1 MAYIGKPP
9 NTAIVNQ
16 ATSQSFSG
24 NGSTTAFTLTRSVNV
39 GEDLEV
45 FVNNVQQEPGSGKSY
60 TASGTTLTFDEA
72 PPSGTNNVYVIYRG
86 EATINPRL
94 EHDANAALAATTGTF
109 TGDLTVDTDTLKVDS
124 SNNRLG
130 VGTASPS
137 TKIHLNESGSANAVQ
152 RVQAG
157 TNGYAAQVHLYG
169 NNVGGSAFNAVKS
182 FVNGDSTPQWEITGP
197 EASAED
203 VMTLHTGGSERVRI
217 DSSGRV
223 GIGTNSPDADLHVD
237 SGDASTNYSG
247 GALLLSNPGMDT
259 NYGGTFLYHHK
270 AGGSG
275 NQNAAFNISQR
286 TAAGAYVSKIWN
298 VDYQNNVQSFYVPNG
313 GVSGL
318 SVFQINA
325 SGNNSFRANNAGAV
339 SLFEN
344 INSSNPDMLDLFFSG
359 TDPDNNSR
367 YFVRGRDTSLFRFYI
382 YSDGDVQ
389 NHDNSYGST
398 SDIKLKQQVADAS
411 SQWDDIKALKVRKF
425 KFNSDVEAHG
435 DSDSLWRLGVVAQEV
450 EAAGMTGLVKNNPD
464 IGEDGE
470 DLGTTTKAVKYSIL
484 YMKAVKA
491 LQEAM
496 NRIETLETKVAE
508 LEGN

>member
-1 MAYIGKPP
+1 MAYIGKAP

-109 TGDLTVDTDTLKVDS
+109 TSNVSVTGNVTADGLRLGDSDYAAFGDGLDLQIQHNGTGSFITDAGTGDLHIRAD
-124 SNNRLG
+124 NNLLIQDAAGSTNRMAVNSTG
-130 VGTASPS
+130 VG
-137 TKIHLNESGSANAVQ
+137 L
-152 RVQAG
+152 
-157 TNGYAAQVHLYG
+157 
-169 NNVGGSAFNAVKS
+169 
-182 FVNGDSTPQWEITGP
+182 
-197 EASAED
+197 
-203 VMTLHTGGSERVRI
+203 
-217 DSSGRV
+217 
-223 GIGTNSPDADLHVD
+223 GTNSPDADLHVE

-286 TAAGAYVSKIWN
+286 TAAGAYVSNIWN

>member
-109 TGDLTVDTDTLKVDS
+109 TGTVDINGNELILDADADTSITADTDDQIDFKVGGTDRVTVSSGGTTLQCAAGN
-124 SNNRLG
+124 SNQALQAYHP
-130 VGTASPS
+130 TS
-137 TKIHLNESGSANAVQ
+137 TSARTIAKFQ
-152 RVQAG
+152 S
-157 TNGYAAQVHLYG
+157 
-169 NNVGGSAFNAVKS
+169 NVGGTQQDKVTILCDGK
-182 FVNGDSTPQWEITGP
+182 
-197 EASAED
+197 
-203 VMTLHTGGSERVRI
+203 
-217 DSSGRV
+217 V
-223 GIGTNSPDADLHVD
+223 GIGVSPSAKLEVDNGSTHADVIVKGG
-237 SGDASTNYSG
+237 SASTNFSG
-247 GALLLSNPGMDT
+247 GSLLLANPGMDT
-259 NYGGTFLYHHK
+259 NYGGTYLYHHK

-275 NQNAAFNISQR
+275 NQNASFNISQR
-286 TAAGAYVSKIWN
+286 TAAGAYISNIWN

-325 SGNNSFRANNAGAV
+325 SGNNFFRANNAGV
-339 SLFEN
+339 ISTFEN
-344 INSSNPDMLDLFFSG
+344 INSSNPDGIDVAF
-359 TDPDNNSR
+359 TAAAPDNNSR
-367 YFVRGRDTSLFRFYI
+367 YFYRGRDNAVNRYYV

-389 NHDNSYGST
+389 NHDNTYTAT
-398 SDIKLKQQVADAS
+398 SDIKLKEQIGDAS
-411 SQWDDIKALKVRKF
+411 SQWDDIKALQVRKY
-425 KFNSDVEAHG
+425 KMKSDVSTKG
-435 DSDSLWRLGVVAQEV
+435 DADELWRIGVIAQEV

>member
-1 MAYIGKPP
+1 MAYIGKAP

-109 TGDLTVDTDTLKVDS
+109 TSNVSVTGNVTADGLRLGESDYAAFGDGLDLQIQHNGTGSFITDAGTGDLHIRAD
-124 SNNRLG
+124 NNLLIQDAAGSTNRMAVNSTG
-130 VGTASPS
+130 VG
-137 TKIHLNESGSANAVQ
+137 L
-152 RVQAG
+152 
-157 TNGYAAQVHLYG
+157 
-169 NNVGGSAFNAVKS
+169 
-182 FVNGDSTPQWEITGP
+182 
-197 EASAED
+197 
-203 VMTLHTGGSERVRI
+203 
-217 DSSGRV
+217 
-223 GIGTNSPDADLHVD
+223 GTNSPDADLHVE

-286 TAAGAYVSKIWN
+286 TAAGAYVSNIWN

>member
-1 MAYIGKPP
+1 MAYIGKAP

-24 NGSTTAFTLTRSVNV
+24 NGSNTAFTLTRSVNV

-109 TGDLTVDTDTLKVDS
+109 SGAVSGSSGTFSSSSSGEFNALTIS
-124 SNNRLG
+124 QANNTSG
-130 VGTASPS
+130 
-137 TKIHLNESGSANAVQ
+137 NESRIRFKRTTDAGSDREV
-152 RVQAG
+152 
-157 TNGYAAQVHLYG
+157 AAIVADR
-169 NNVGGSAFNAVKS
+169 VGGNDTALVFETNT
-182 FVNGDSTPQWEITGP
+182 D
-197 EASAED
+197 
-203 VMTLHTGGSERVRI
+203 GSDGATERVRI
-217 DSSGRV
+217 NQDGKV
-223 GIGTNSPDADLHVD
+223 GIGVSTVSADLHVN
-237 SGDASTNYSG
+237 SGDATTNFSG
-247 GALLLSNPGMDT
+247 GSLLLSNSGMAT
-259 NYGGTFLYHHK
+259 NYGATYLYHHK

-275 NQNAAFNISQR
+275 NTNAAFNISQR
-286 TAAGAYVSKIWN
+286 NASGGYVSNIWN
-298 VDYQNNVQSFYVPNG
+298 VDYQNSVQSFYVPNG

-325 SGNNSFRANNAGAV
+325 SGNNLFRANNAGV
-339 SLFEN
+339 ISTFEN
-344 INSSNPDMLDLFFSG
+344 INSSNPDGIDVAF
-359 TDPDNNSR
+359 TAAAPDNNSR
-367 YFVRGRDTSLFRFYI
+367 YFYRGRDNAVNRYYV

-389 NHDNSYGST
+389 NHDNTYTAT
-398 SDIKLKQQVADAS
+398 SDIKLKEQIGDAS
-411 SQWDDIKALKVRKF
+411 SQWDDIKALQVRKY
-425 KFNSDVEAHG
+425 KMKSDVSTKG
-435 DSDSLWRLGVVAQEV
+435 DADELWRIGVIAQEV